1 MKNVISFAAGFV
13 FAIGLGV
20 SGMTQPTKV
29 IGFLDV
35 SGAWDPSLAFVML
48 GAIAVHA
55 VFVRRSKRA
64 SAERFATA
72 LPILPPPN
80 AVDGRLLVGAALFGV
95 GWGIAGFCPG
105 PALVSLV
112 TLSPVALAFVASML
126 AGMGVYALAFEGA
139 FPRLLKSS

>member
-1 MKNVISFAAGFV
+1 MKNVISFAAGLV

-35 SGAWDPSLAFVML
+35 AGAWDPSLAFVML

-55 VFVRRSKRA
+55 VFVRRLKRA
-64 SAERFATA
+64 SA
-72 LPILPPPN
+72 PPPN
-80 AVDGRLLVGAALFGV
+80 AVDARLLVGAALFGM

-105 PALVSLV
+105 PALVSLI
-112 TLSPVALAFVASML
+112 TLAPASLAFVTSML

-139 FPRLLKSS
+139 LPRLLRSS